1 MPMLREF
8 RDFIMRGNV
17 IDLAVAFVM
26 GLAFGKIVT
35 SLVTDIIMP
44 PIGLLLG
51 GVNVADLFID
61 LSGVAHATLKE
72 AQAAGAATINYGLF
86 LNAIIEFL
94 VIAFV
99 IFLIVRQINRS
110 RQTSPVTKQCP
121 YCRSVIAITATRC
134 PQCTSQLAAA

>member
-86 LNAIIEFL
+86 LNAIVEFL